1 MLKNCPTKNWL
12 EKVIRKS
19 YKYHK
24 SCAKKLSSNSYAE
37 KLSSNSCLKKLYI
50 QLSKSRK
57 LWRRKF
63 FQKGNSAAGISPN
76 ACSLAEPLY
85 TTPMVLNDFIKR
97 KVM

>member
-1 MLKNCPTKNWL
+1 MKFRWKLYSKLSSSKEAGKSLCAKFVRVMLKNCPTKNWL

-50 QLSKSRK
+50 HILEVT
-57 LWRRKF
+57 F
-63 FQKGNSAAGISPN
+63 
-76 ACSLAEPLY
+76 
-85 TTPMVLNDFIKR
+85 
-97 KVM
+97 

>member
-50 QLSKSRK
+50 HILEVT
-57 LWRRKF
+57 F
-63 FQKGNSAAGISPN
+63 
-76 ACSLAEPLY
+76 
-85 TTPMVLNDFIKR
+85 
-97 KVM
+97 